1 MLKVNE
7 IFGPTVQG
15 EGKSAGMPCAF
26 MRLVNCNL
34 HCIWCDT
41 PHTWNWV
48 GTTFAHPEKFN
59 IKDETH
65 SMTDEEV
72 INKLQ
77 SIGVPA
83 LVISGGEPL
92 LQHKQLVSL
101 CQKLRALGYWI
112 EIETNGTIYPNE
124 ELISLV
130 DQINC
135 SPKLSNSLEPKH
147 LRIYEKT
154 LAKLAALKKV
164 NFKFV
169 ISTQQDV
176 DEALALVK
184 TFAMKDIR
192 FMPEGRTKEEILTR
206 GLWVRKL
213 CAEHDFIFSTRLS
226 ILTAGTTRG
235 V

>member
-26 MRLVNCNL
+26 MRLANCNL

-48 GTTFAHPEKFN
+48 GTKFAHPEKFHQE
-59 IKDETH
+59 DEVH
-65 SMTDEEV
+65 AMTDEV
-72 INKLQ
+72 IIDKLQ
-77 SIGVPA
+77 SIGVNA

-92 LQHKQLVSL
+92 LQHKQLVPL
-101 CQKLRALGYWI
+101 CYKLKAKDYWI
-112 EIETNGTIYPNE
+112 EVETNGTVFPND
-124 ELISLV
+124 ELIGLV

-135 SPKLSNSLEPKH
+135 SPKLSNSLDSEK
-147 LRIYEKT
+147 LRIKPDVLT
-154 LAKLAALKKV
+154 KLATLRKV

-169 ISTQQDV
+169 ISNQEDV
-176 DEALALVK
+176 NEALELVNQFK
-184 TFAMKDIR
+184 MKEVR
-192 FMPEGRTKEEILTR
+192 LMPESRTKEELLQR
-206 GLWVRKL
+206 GLWVRRL
-213 CAEHDFIFSTRLS
+213 CDRYGFIFCTRLS
-226 ILTAGTTRG
+226 IMTAGTTRG

>member
-41 PHTWNWV
+41 PHTWNWE
-48 GTTFAHPEKFN
+48 GTIHVHPEKFRKEN
-59 IKDETH
+59 ETH
-65 SMTDEEV
+65 SMTDEVV
-72 INKLQ
+72 IDKLQ
-77 SIGVPA
+77 SIGVKA

-92 LQHKQLVSL
+92 LQHKQLVTL
-101 CQKLRALGYWI
+101 CEKLKELGYWI
-112 EIETNGTIYPNE
+112 EIETNGTVYPNQ

-135 SPKLSNSLEPKH
+135 SPKLANCGDPES
-147 LRIYEKT
+147 LRIKGAT
-154 LAKLAALKKV
+154 LQKLAQCDKV

-169 ISTQQDV
+169 ISNQVDI
-176 DEALALVK
+176 DEALGLVETYK
-184 TFAMKDIR
+184 MKEVR
-192 FMPEGRTKEEILTR
+192 LMPEGRTKEELLDR

-213 CAEHDFIFSTRLS
+213 CAQHNFIFCTRLS
-226 ILTAGTTRG
+226 IMVAGTTRG